1 VRACVCV
8 CVVCVCV
15 CVCARARVF
24 VKDKLEH
31 KHHHQQKLQQH
42 RKLASV
48 DTHLEQHGA
57 HIKSGSV
64 IALDRV

>member
-1 VRACVCV
+1 
-8 CVVCVCV
+8 
-15 CVCARARVF
+15 VF